1 MTTPTRPSALDAIR
15 PTKAQNRMWLFAQE
29 YVVDLNATRAAVR
42 AGYTA
47 KHAAVTASKL
57 LRNVNVE
64 YWIAEAQELKARK
77 RDITNDRV
85 LEEMRRLAFAQT
97 TDMVELKG
105 GFVTIK
111 DTYSLT
117 TEQKSAISQIR
128 QKKDGEIEVRFYD
141 KQKALDSLAKY
152 LGIFSDKNTGQN
164 PGVQPQIN
172 IVFGEA
178 PAAAIV
184 EGEVRELPEGG
195 DNG

>member
-1 MTTPTRPSALDAIR
+1 
-15 PTKAQNRMWLFAQE
+15 MWLFAQE
-29 YVVDLNATRAAVR
+29 YAVDLNATRAAVR
-42 AGYTA
+42 AGYA
-47 KHAAVTASKL
+47 KRGAAVTGSRLIRKP
-57 LRNVNVE
+57 NVE
-64 YWIAEAQELKARK
+64 YWIAEAQELKARS
-77 RDITNDRV
+77 RNITIARV

-105 GFVTIK
+105 GWVTIK
-111 DTYSLT
+111 DTDSLT
-117 TEQKSAISQIR
+117 TEQKSAILQIK
-128 QKKDGEIEVRFYD
+128 QKKDGELEVKFYD
-141 KQKALDSLAKY
+141 KQKALEMLAKY
-152 LGIFSDKNTGQN
+152 LGIFSDANTGQS

>member
-1 MTTPTRPSALDAIR
+1 MATEASMSATLTSKQR
-15 PTKAQNRMWLFAQE
+15 QFVQE
-29 YVVDLNATRAAVR
+29 YLLDYSASAAARR
-42 AGYTA
+42 AGYSKHTA
-47 KHAAVTASKL
+47 RVIGFENLTKPAIAAEISRV
-57 LRNVNVE
+57 VE
-64 YWIAEAQELKARK
+64 EKK
-77 RDITNDRV
+77 RFADITRERV

-105 GFVTIK
+105 GWVVIK
-111 DTYSLT
+111 DTASLT

-128 QKKDGEIEVRFYD
+128 QKKDGEIEVKFYD

-184 EGEVRELPEGG
+184 EGEVQELPEGG